1 MGDLLKL
8 ILCIY
13 VITLIVSMVI
23 AVIKFVVDT
32 FRWHDR
38 EEKVKIFASNDSA
51 KEETEDKTFDSEK
64 EPISEVKESEVI
76 ENDSESRE
84 HNTSTIFGTRSKS

>member
-13 VITLIVSMVI
+13 VITLIISMVI
-23 AVIKFVVDT
+23 AVIKFVIDT

-38 EEKVKIFASNDSA
+38 EEKAKIFASNDSSN
-51 KEETEDKTFDSEK
+51 EETEDKTSESEK
-64 EPISEVKESEVI
+64 ESISEVKESEVI

-84 HNTSTIFGTRSKS
+84 HNTSTIFGTWGKS

>member
-8 ILCIY
+8 MLCIY
-13 VITLIVSMVI
+13 IASLIISMAI
-23 AVIKFVVDT
+23 AVVKFIIDT
-32 FRWHDR
+32 VRWHDR
-38 EEKVKIFASNDSA
+38 EEKAKIFASNDLA
-51 KEETEDKTFDSEK
+51 KEETEDKTSDSEK